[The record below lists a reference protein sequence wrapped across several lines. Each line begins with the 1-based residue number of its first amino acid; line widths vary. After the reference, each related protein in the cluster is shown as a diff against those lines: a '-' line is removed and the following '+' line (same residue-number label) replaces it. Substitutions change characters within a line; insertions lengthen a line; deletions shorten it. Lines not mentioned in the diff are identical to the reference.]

1 MMQSEFNKTKVCIAD
16 KHFIHRLGVKTI
28 LSVIGIEPDLY
39 EADSL
44 ETTLSCLSEI
54 NDVKYLIVAQ
64 DVLHPELNKSLRK
77 IKNQNPNAKLLVV
90 CDGPCQ
96 AVPGAKLITEND
108 TRQEVLEKFQNF
120 FFHSEPESTDNDSA
134 LLSER
139 ETEVLKTVALG
150 YSNKETAEKLFISIN
165 TVISH
170 RKNITEKLGI
180 KTIAGLT
187 VYAVMHD
194 LIKPEDVK
202 A

>member
-64 DVLHPELNKSLRK
+64 DVLHPKLNKSLRK

-96 AVPGAKLITEND
+96 AVRGAKLITEND

-120 FFHSEPESTDNDSA
+120 FFNSEPESTDDDSA

>member
-1 MMQSEFNKTKVCIAD
+1 VKQSKLSKVKVCIAC

-28 LSVIGIEPDLY
+28 LSVIGIEPDLF
-39 EADSL
+39 EADDFTS
-44 ETTLSCLSEI
+44 TMSCIREI
-54 NDVKYLIVAQ
+54 EELKFVVIAQDILGSDMSKSILKLNAINPDIKLLIVCDDFCNCQ
-64 DVLHPELNKSLRK
+64 D
-77 IKNQNPNAKLLVV
+77 NALY
-90 CDGPCQ
+90 
-96 AVPGAKLITEND
+96 ISEYD
-108 TRQEVLEKFQNF
+108 TRQQVLEKFQR
-120 FFHSEPESTDNDSA
+120 FFHDDNDESTETSSG

-139 ETEVLKTVALG
+139 EIDVLKAVALG
-150 YSNKETAEKLFISIN
+150 YSNKEIADKLFISIN

-202 A
+202 V